1 MDTPVAV
8 PVAVAVRAKFPWLFA
23 LISLP
28 DTLSGLSIS
37 LNISSSQP
45 SLVVVVVEEA

>member
-1 MDTPVAV
+1 MDTP
-8 PVAVAVRAKFPWLFA
+8 VAVRAKFPWLFA

-45 SLVVVVVEEA
+45 SRRRRRRR